1 MLAGAYEK
9 TQELAKELHSIGC
22 GDLDVEGIILT
33 LFITDFSR
41 HILCWTLGNFG
52 GRKWREI

>member
-22 GDLDVEGIILT
+22 GDLDVEGMILT
-33 LFITDFSR
+33 LFINDFVR
-41 HILCWTLGNFG
+41 HIC
-52 GRKWREI
+52 